1 MKENKQTHIAA
12 VKESAWPLHFICVP
26 LITPP
31 RIDPRVR
38 RSASR
43 HTKTRR
49 SPLRPL
55 NGLQHTQATGVSYI
69 TLPSQDFWPLQP
81 LLEANHCFLLN
92 SCSGLTTEGRGER
105 GGGFGVS
112 RRPDRSK
119 PRPWSWERTQTT
131 EPMAQDLGA
140 LMGLQSL

>member
-31 RIDPRVR
+31 RIDPGIR

-55 NGLQHTQATGVSYI
+55 NGLQHTQAAGVSYI

-81 LLEANHCFLLN
+81 LLESNHCFLLN
-92 SCSGLTTEGRGER
+92 SCLGLTTEE
-105 GGGFGVS
+105 GGGGVGVS
-112 RRPDRSK
+112 RRAVRSK
-119 PRPWSWERTQTT
+119 PRPWSWKRTQTT
-131 EPMAQDLGA
+131 EPIAQDLGA
-140 LMGLQSL
+140 LMKLQSL

>member
-12 VKESAWPLHFICVP
+12 VKESAWPLHFICIP

-31 RIDPRVR
+31 RIDPRIH

-49 SPLRPL
+49 SPFHPL

-69 TLPSQDFWPLQP
+69 TLPSQNFWPFQP
-81 LLEANHCFLLN
+81 LLQSNHCFLLN
-92 SCSGLTTEGRGER
+92 PCLGLTTEGGPSAGA
-105 GGGFGVS
+105 GGGVQ
-112 RRPDRSK
+112 PK
-119 PRPWSWERTQTT
+119 PCPWKGAQTA
-131 EPMAQDLGA
+131 EPISQDLGA
-140 LMGLQSL
+140 LMKSQSL